1 MNNSTAEGK
10 APLSPHTLSRLLS
23 SSDNDLGQ
31 AKIRVILS
39 VCVLIFLS
47 YILIGNS
54 VISISND
61 LLIVLLTYFIFSL
74 SILTS
79 NLVWP
84 GQLKWRRLI
93 CIITDTLIV
102 TYVLVM
108 SGEVGS
114 PIVGG
119 YLWTT
124 IGNGLRFGSKSLYT
138 ANFFSVIGM
147 ITVLIFS
154 DYWIEQRTLGIGL
167 LIWMIILPAYVVMLI
182 KKLEQALINAEQ
194 ASEAKSSFVANMSHE
209 LRTPL
214 NAIIGYSDML
224 EEEAIESGEKQTAE
238 DLNKVQGSAK
248 HLLHLING
256 VLDLSKIEAGK
267 MDLYCEKFKLLP
279 MVDEVKSTIK
289 IIMNKN
295 HNNLE
300 INFQDDIGSVYADNT
315 KLRQILFNLLGNA
328 SKFTKNGT
336 VSLTV
341 AVGSN
346 PTANE
351 IIFTIRD
358 TGIGMNEEQLSKLF
372 SPFVQAD
379 QSTTRQYG
387 GTGLGLVISKHF
399 CEIMGG
405 SIKVESEEGIGSVFT
420 VSLPILAR
428 EDTDSKPDKC
438 LHQVTTR

>member
-1 MNNSTAEGK
+1 
-10 APLSPHTLSRLLS
+10 
-23 SSDNDLGQ
+23 
-31 AKIRVILS
+31 
-39 VCVLIFLS
+39 
-47 YILIGNS
+47 
-54 VISISND
+54 
-61 LLIVLLTYFIFSL
+61 
-74 SILTS
+74 
-79 NLVWP
+79 
-84 GQLKWRRLI
+84 
-93 CIITDTLIV
+93 
-102 TYVLVM
+102 M
-108 SGEVGS
+108 SGEPGS

-154 DYWIEQRTLGIGL
+154 DYWTEQRTLGIGL
-167 LIWMIILPAYVVMLI
+167 LIWMLILPAYVVMLI
-182 KKLEQALINAEQ
+182 KKLEQALTSAEQ
-194 ASEAKSSFVANMSHE
+194 ASEAKSTFVANMSHE

-214 NAIIGYSDML
+214 NAIIGYSGML
-224 EEEAIESGEKQTAE
+224 EEDAIESGDKQSAE
-238 DLNKVQGSAK
+238 DLSKVQGAAK

-267 MDLYCEKFKLLP
+267 MELHCETFELLP
-279 MVDEVKSTIK
+279 MIDAVKSTITMM
-289 IIMNKN
+289 MNKN
-295 HNNLE
+295 NNKLE
-300 INFQDDIGSVYADNT
+300 INFQDDIGAVYTDIT

-328 SKFTKNGT
+328 GKFTKNGT

-341 AVGSN
+341 ATGSN
-346 PTANE
+346 HQANE

-358 TGIGMNEEQLSKLF
+358 TGIGMNEEQLGRLF
-372 SPFVQAD
+372 APFVQAD

-399 CEIMGG
+399 SQMMNG

-428 EDTDSKPDKC
+428 QDADYKPGMGVYK
-438 LHQVTTR
+438 VIAS